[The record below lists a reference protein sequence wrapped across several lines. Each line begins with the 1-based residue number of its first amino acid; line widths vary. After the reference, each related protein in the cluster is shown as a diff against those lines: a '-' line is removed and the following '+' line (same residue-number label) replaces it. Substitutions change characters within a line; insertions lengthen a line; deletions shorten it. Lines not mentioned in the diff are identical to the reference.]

1 LIRAIVFDMDDT
13 LYEEKEYVISG
24 FKSVEKW
31 VKGKFN
37 ISGFFE
43 IASHLFLSGE
53 RKQIFNRTLERLNL
67 AYDENTIIEM
77 IEIYRSHE
85 PEIQL
90 LKEAEWVMHNLIDTV
105 KIGLIS
111 DGYLISQ
118 RKKVEA
124 LKLKQKFHSIILS
137 DEYGRENWKPSST
150 PYEKARTELKCQHD
164 ECVYIGDNLHK
175 DFITAKKLGWST
187 VHINRL
193 NGIYS
198 HAIVP
203 PHYKADFEV
212 SNLKELSSL
221 PILKQLFKSTVDR
234 RLSHNE

>member
-1 LIRAIVFDMDDT
+1 MDDT

-24 FKSVEKW
+24 FKSVDQW
-31 VKGKFN
+31 VKGTFN

-43 IASHLFLSGE
+43 IAGYLFLSGE
-53 RKQIFNRTLERLNL
+53 RKQIFNKTLERLNL
-67 AYDENTIIEM
+67 AYDENTITQM
-77 IEIYRSHE
+77 IEVYRSHE

-90 LKEAEWVMHNLIDTV
+90 FKEAEWIIDNLIDTV

-111 DGYLISQ
+111 DGYLIPQ

-124 LKLKQKFHSIILS
+124 LKLNHRFHSIILS

-150 PYEKARTELKCQHD
+150 PYEKVCEELKCQHD

-187 VHINRL
+187 VHINRP

-198 HAIVP
+198 HADVP
-203 PHYKADFEV
+203 PHYKADFQV

-221 PILKQLFKSTVDR
+221 PLLKQLFKSSAER
-234 RLSHNE
+234 RLILNE